1 VSLDITKV
9 AAQIGA
15 MAEKLAQGNAEHS
28 AHLALA
34 AERLSDVTDT
44 AALLDKVRRSK
55 TSFLLAAP
63 LTPLDEK
70 VLPPPPPATYSIV
83 AADGSHIDIDRHHAA
98 PCSLINIGEVRLDYG
113 QDYGA
118 MLDSRP
124 RLLSEDADLF
134 IRDPAGNRETP
145 LQGALL
151 GIKRDVDECA
161 ALVALAAV
169 LPPER
174 PALAL
179 ADGTLIRWNL
189 TTANYD
195 AYVLRELLDNG
206 YLRCLSAFK
215 TLCAQRPLA
224 VASYISQPGG
234 NEVVNTL
241 RLTLCPHEPANCDR
255 YCGELKLGERPCDP
269 VSGVSDAALF
279 DRFLGVGERSAIFE
293 STSKVIGQY
302 YGEHRICFFYL
313 KLGHEIARI
322 ELPIWLATGFD
333 RVNLIHT
340 LVLEQ
345 VKKGNGYPVALAE
358 AHEQAVVTGADRELF
373 YEVVDTYLT
382 DLGLPTAVSAKSFSK
397 LARWI

>member
-1 VSLDITKV
+1 MSLDITKV

-15 MAEKLAQGNAEHS
+15 MAEKLAESMTEHQ
-28 AHLALA
+28 AHLAAVASQLHGV
-34 AERLSDVTDT
+34 SDQ

-70 VLPPPPPATYSIV
+70 PLSPPPPATYSIV
-83 AADGSHIDIDRHHAA
+83 ATDGSHIDIDRHHAA

-113 QDYGA
+113 ADPGA
-118 MLDSRP
+118 LLDSHP
-124 RLLSEDADLF
+124 RLLSDDAELF

-151 GIKRDVDECA
+151 GIKRDGDECA
-161 ALVALAAV
+161 ALVALAAAV
-169 LPPER
+169 PPDR

-189 TTANYD
+189 TTANYE

-215 TLCAQRPLA
+215 TLCAERPLA

-255 YCGELKLGERPCDP
+255 YCGEIKTGERPCDP
-269 VSGVSDAALF
+269 LSGVSDTALLN
-279 DRFLGVGERSAIFE
+279 RYLGIGERSAIFE

-313 KLGHEIARI
+313 KLEDEIARI
-322 ELPIWLATGFD
+322 ELPIWLATDPD
-333 RVNLIHT
+333 RVNLVHA

-345 VKKGNGYPVALAE
+345 MKKGNGYPVALAE

-382 DLGLPTAVSAKSFSK
+382 GRGLPTAVSAKSFSK
-397 LARWI
+397 KARWI

>member
-1 VSLDITKV
+1 MSLDITKV
-9 AAQIGA
+9 AGQIGA
-15 MAEKLAQGNAEHS
+15 MAEKLAESGSEHQ
-28 AHLALA
+28 AHA
-34 AERLSDVTDT
+34 AASIERLENAGDPFP
-44 AALLDKVRRSK
+44 LLDKVRRSK

-63 LTPLDEK
+63 LTPLDER
-70 VLPPPPPATYSIV
+70 VLPTPPPTTYSVV

-113 QDYGA
+113 ENSGA

-124 RLLSEDADLF
+124 RLLSDDTDLF
-134 IRDPAGNRETP
+134 IRDPSGNRETP

-151 GIKRDVDECA
+151 GIKRDVEECS
-161 ALVALAAV
+161 ALVALSATIS
-169 LPPER
+169 PER

-189 TTANYD
+189 TTQNYD
-195 AYVLRELLDNG
+195 AYVLRELLDDG
-206 YLRCLSAFK
+206 YLKCLSAFK
-215 TLCAQRPLA
+215 QLCAERRLA

-241 RLTLCPHEPANCDR
+241 RLTLCPHDPANCDR
-255 YCGELKLGERPCDP
+255 YCGELKSGDRPCDP

-279 DRFLGVGERSAIFE
+279 DRFLNLGERSAIFE

-313 KLGHEIARI
+313 KLENEIARI
-322 ELPIWLATGFD
+322 ELPIWLATD
-333 RVNLIHT
+333 VNRVNLVHT

-345 VKKGNGYPVALAE
+345 VKKGNGYPVTLSE
-358 AHEQAVVTGADRELF
+358 AHEQAVITGADRELF
-373 YEVVDTYLT
+373 YEVVDTYLAER
-382 DLGLPTAVSAKSFSK
+382 GLPVSVSAKSFSK
-397 LARWI
+397 QARWI

>member
-1 VSLDITKV
+1 MSLDITKV

-15 MAEKLAQGNAEHS
+15 MAEKLAESGSEHRTHLAASVELLEHVGNA
-28 AHLALA
+28 
-34 AERLSDVTDT
+34 

-70 VLPPPPPATYSIV
+70 VLPPPSPTTYSIV
-83 AADGSHIDIDRHHAA
+83 ATDGSHIDIDRHHAA

-113 QDYGA
+113 ENSNA
-118 MLDSRP
+118 VLSSRP
-124 RLLSEDADLF
+124 RLLSDDADLF
-134 IRDPAGNRETP
+134 IIDPAGNRETP

-151 GIKRDVDECA
+151 GIKRDVEECS
-161 ALVALAAV
+161 ALVALSAS
-169 LPPER
+169 LPAER

-189 TTANYD
+189 TTQNYD
-195 AYVLRELLDNG
+195 AYVLRDLLDNG
-206 YLRCLSAFK
+206 YLKCLSAFK
-215 TLCAQRPLA
+215 QLCAARPLA

-241 RLTLCPHEPANCDR
+241 RLTICPHEPANCDR
-255 YCGELKLGERPCDP
+255 YCGERKSGERPCDP

-279 DRFLGVGERSAIFE
+279 DRFLSPGERSAIFE

-313 KLGHEIARI
+313 KLEDEIARV
-322 ELPIWLATGFD
+322 ELPIWLATAPN
-333 RVNLIHT
+333 RLALVHT
-340 LVLEQ
+340 LVFEQ
-345 VKKGNGYPVALAE
+345 VKKGNGYPVALSE

-373 YEVVDTYLT
+373 YEVVDTYLA
-382 DLGLPTAVSAKSFSK
+382 DRGLPTAVSAKSFSK
-397 LARWI
+397 QARWI

>member
-9 AAQIGA
+9 AAQIGV
-15 MAEKLAQGNAEHS
+15 MAEKLAQSGTEHQI
-28 AHLALA
+28 HLAAA
-34 AERLSDVTDT
+34 AERLENPGDPV
-44 AALLDKVRRSK
+44 ALLDKVRHSK

-63 LTPLDEK
+63 LTPLDDK
-70 VLPPPPPATYSIV
+70 VLPLPPPATYSVV

-113 QDYGA
+113 EDFGA
-118 MLDSRP
+118 VLGSRP
-124 RLLSEDADLF
+124 RLLSDDSDLF
-134 IRDPAGNRETP
+134 IRDPASNRETP

-151 GIKRDVDECA
+151 GIKRDVDECT
-161 ALVALAAV
+161 ALVALAAA
-169 LPPER
+169 LPSDR
-174 PALAL
+174 PAIAL

-189 TTANYD
+189 TTANYE

-206 YLRCLSAFK
+206 YLKCLSAFK
-215 TLCAQRPLA
+215 ALCAEQPLA

-255 YCGELKLGERPCDP
+255 YCGEIKTGERPCDP
-269 VSGVSDAALF
+269 IAGVSDAALF
-279 DRFLGVGERSAIFE
+279 DRYLAMGERSAIFE

-302 YGEHRICFFYL
+302 YGEHHICFFYL
-313 KLGHEIARI
+313 KLEDEIARV
-322 ELPIWLATGFD
+322 ELPIWLAKDNNRT
-333 RVNLIHT
+333 NLIHS

-358 AHEQAVVTGADRELF
+358 AHEQAVITGADRELF
-373 YEVVDTYLT
+373 YEVVDTYLS
-382 DLGLPTAVSAKSFSK
+382 DRGLPTNISAKSFSK
-397 LARWI
+397 QARWI